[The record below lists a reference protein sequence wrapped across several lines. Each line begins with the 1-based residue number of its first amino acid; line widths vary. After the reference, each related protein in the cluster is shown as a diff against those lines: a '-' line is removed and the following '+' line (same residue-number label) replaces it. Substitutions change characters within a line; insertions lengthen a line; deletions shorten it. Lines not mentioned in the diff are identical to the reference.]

1 MTHVRSFFSYRGV
14 KGKSPNTNGNEVLTM
29 RKLQWLKTRTGLFSD
44 PRMLCLMNQ
53 ANGDSY
59 IVLWFFLKD
68 MAGTV
73 NDNGLV
79 YVSGQEAMTTQLIA
93 KCLHRR
99 RPFIEKGLALLEK
112 LELIKRNENG
122 MIRIAIW
129 DELQDFQRD
138 EKKREQTKER
148 VRRYRERQ
156 RQAQQGDSPVDAA
169 PVMTETAVSDEMVM
183 TAEEAPVY
191 DSEPVTTPKTMRDYT
206 SVQKYQE
213 LFGPM
218 QGEFAQQLIDLEKM
232 WGSEATCIAIELAHD
247 NGVNNIKYIQAIL
260 KNSNGHPMKKEDAY
274 ERRQRECYEHIDA
287 VLREARRE
295 KLQRLQAENARRNAS
310 RNDDGE
316 GSGISFASL
325 AKTM

>member
-1 MTHVRSFFSYRGV
+1 
-14 KGKSPNTNGNEVLTM
+14 M
-29 RKLQWLKTRTGLFSD
+29 RKLQWLKTSTGLFSD

-79 YVSGQEAMTTQLIA
+79 YVSGREAMTTQLIA

-191 DSEPVTTPKTMRDYT
+191 DGELVTTPKTMRDYA

-232 WGSEATCIAIELAHD
+232 WGSEATCIAIELAHE
-247 NGVNNIKYIQAIL
+247 NKVNNIRYIQAIL
-260 KNSNGHPMKKEDAY
+260 KNSNGRPMKGKKKEDGFHGYANFADY
-274 ERRQRECYEHIDA
+274 VA
-287 VLREARRE
+287 GVLR
-295 KLQRLQAENARRNAS
+295 
-310 RNDDGE
+310 GE
-316 GSGISFASL
+316 PEYKPDLHRSTERQSALRHVSDPG
-325 AKTM
+325 

>member
-1 MTHVRSFFSYRGV
+1 
-14 KGKSPNTNGNEVLTM
+14 M

>member
-1 MTHVRSFFSYRGV
+1 M
-14 KGKSPNTNGNEVLTM
+14 K
-29 RKLQWLKTRTGLFSD
+29 KLQWLKTRTGLFSD
-44 PRMLCLMNQ
+44 PRILCLMNQ
-53 ANGDSY
+53 SNGDSY

-99 RPFIEKGLALLEK
+99 RPFIEKGLDLLEK
-112 LELIKRNENG
+112 LELIERDGKG
-122 MIRIAIW
+122 IIRIAIW
-129 DELQDFQRD
+129 EELQDFQRD

-156 RQAQQGDSPVDAA
+156 RQSQLEDSSVDAA
-169 PVMTETAVSDEMVM
+169 PVVMEMAEIDENLP
-183 TAEEAPVY
+183 TAEETLAY
-191 DSEPVTTPKTMRDYT
+191 DGEPVTTPKVMRDYA
-206 SVQKYQE
+206 SVKKYQE

-218 QGEFAQQLIDLEKM
+218 QGEFAQQLIELEKM
-232 WGSEATCIAIELAHD
+232 WGSEESCIAIELAHD

-295 KLQRLQAENARRNAS
+295 KLQRLQAENARRNAA
-310 RNDDGE
+310 RNDDGK
-316 GSGISFASL
+316 GSGLSFASL

>member
-1 MTHVRSFFSYRGV
+1 
-14 KGKSPNTNGNEVLTM
+14 M

-138 EKKREQTKER
+138 EKKREQTRER

-169 PVMTETAVSDEMVM
+169 PVVTETMNPPEESEAYDGNSPAAE
-183 TAEEAPVY
+183 TAPAY
-191 DSEPVTTPKTMRDYT
+191 DGEPVTTPKTMRDYA

-232 WGSEATCIAIELAHD
+232 WGSEATCIAIELAHE
-247 NGVNNIKYIQAIL
+247 NKVNNIRYIQAIL
-260 KNSNGHPMKKEDAY
+260 KNSNGRPMKGKKKEDGFHGYANFADY
-274 ERRQRECYEHIDA
+274 VA
-287 VLREARRE
+287 GVLR
-295 KLQRLQAENARRNAS
+295 
-310 RNDDGE
+310 GE
-316 GSGISFASL
+316 PEYKPDLHRSTERQSALRHVSDPG
-325 AKTM
+325 

>member
-1 MTHVRSFFSYRGV
+1 
-14 KGKSPNTNGNEVLTM
+14 M

-112 LELIKRNENG
+112 LELIKRNESG
-122 MIRIAIW
+122 IIRIVIW

-138 EKKREQTKER
+138 EKKREQTRER

-169 PVMTETAVSDEMVM
+169 PVVTETMNPPEESEAYDGNPPAAE
-183 TAEEAPVY
+183 TAPAY
-191 DSEPVTTPKTMRDYT
+191 DGEPVTTPKTMRDYA

-232 WGSEATCIAIELAHD
+232 WGSEATCIAIELAHE
-247 NGVNNIKYIQAIL
+247 NKVNNIRYIQAIL
-260 KNSNGHPMKKEDAY
+260 KNSNGRPMKGKKKEDGFHGYANFADY
-274 ERRQRECYEHIDA
+274 VA
-287 VLREARRE
+287 GVLR
-295 KLQRLQAENARRNAS
+295 
-310 RNDDGE
+310 GE
-316 GSGISFASL
+316 PEYKPDLYRSTERQSALRHVSDPG
-325 AKTM
+325 

>member
-1 MTHVRSFFSYRGV
+1 
-14 KGKSPNTNGNEVLTM
+14 M

-169 PVMTETAVSDEMVM
+169 PVVTETMNPPEESEAYDGNPPAAE
-183 TAEEAPVY
+183 TAPAY
-191 DSEPVTTPKTMRDYT
+191 DGEPVTTPKAMRDYT

-232 WGSEATCIAIELAHD
+232 WGSEATCIAIELAHE
-247 NGVNNIKYIQAIL
+247 NKVNNIRYIQAIL
-260 KNSNGHPMKKEDAY
+260 KNSNGRPMKGKKKEDGFHGYANFADY
-274 ERRQRECYEHIDA
+274 VA
-287 VLREARRE
+287 GVLR
-295 KLQRLQAENARRNAS
+295 
-310 RNDDGE
+310 GE
-316 GSGISFASL
+316 PEYKPDLHRSTERQSALRHVSDPG
-325 AKTM
+325 

>member
-1 MTHVRSFFSYRGV
+1 
-14 KGKSPNTNGNEVLTM
+14 
-29 RKLQWLKTRTGLFSD
+29 
-44 PRMLCLMNQ
+44 MNQ

-156 RQAQQGDSPVDAA
+156 RQAQQGDSPVDAPPFMTMAPAANVIPEDDVSLIVPESHCNA
-169 PVMTETAVSDEMVM
+169 PV
-183 TAEEAPVY
+183 
-191 DSEPVTTPKTMRDYT
+191 
-206 SVQKYQE
+206 KY
-213 LFGPM
+213 
-218 QGEFAQQLIDLEKM
+218 
-232 WGSEATCIAIELAHD
+232 WS
-247 NGVNNIKYIQAIL
+247 
-260 KNSNGHPMKKEDAY
+260 
-274 ERRQRECYEHIDA
+274 
-287 VLREARRE
+287 
-295 KLQRLQAENARRNAS
+295 
-310 RNDDGE
+310 
-316 GSGISFASL
+316 
-325 AKTM
+325 

>member
-1 MTHVRSFFSYRGV
+1 
-14 KGKSPNTNGNEVLTM
+14 M

-138 EKKREQTKER
+138 EKKREQTRER

-169 PVMTETAVSDEMVM
+169 PVVTETMNPPEESEAYDGNPPAAE
-183 TAEEAPVY
+183 TAPAY
-191 DSEPVTTPKTMRDYT
+191 DGEPVTTPKTMRDYA

-232 WGSEATCIAIELAHD
+232 WGSEATCIAIELAHE
-247 NGVNNIKYIQAIL
+247 NKVNNIRYIQAIL
-260 KNSNGHPMKKEDAY
+260 KNSNGRPMKGKKKEDGFHGYANFADY
-274 ERRQRECYEHIDA
+274 VA
-287 VLREARRE
+287 GVLR
-295 KLQRLQAENARRNAS
+295 
-310 RNDDGE
+310 GE
-316 GSGISFASL
+316 PEYKPDLHRSTERQSALRHVSDPG
-325 AKTM
+325 

>member
-1 MTHVRSFFSYRGV
+1 
-14 KGKSPNTNGNEVLTM
+14 
-29 RKLQWLKTRTGLFSD
+29 
-44 PRMLCLMNQ
+44 MNQ

-68 MAGTV
+68 MAGMI

-99 RPFIEKGLALLEK
+99 RPFIEKGLTLLEK
-112 LELIKRNENG
+112 LELIERDESG
-122 MIRIAIW
+122 LIRIAIW

-156 RQAQQGDSPVDAA
+156 RQAQREDSSVDAA
-169 PVMTETAVSDEMVM
+169 PVMTATSASDEMAM

-191 DSEPVTTPKTMRDYT
+191 DGEPVTMPKVMRDYA

-218 QGEFAQQLIDLEKM
+218 Q
-232 WGSEATCIAIELAHD
+232 
-247 NGVNNIKYIQAIL
+247 
-260 KNSNGHPMKKEDAY
+260 
-274 ERRQRECYEHIDA
+274 
-287 VLREARRE
+287 
-295 KLQRLQAENARRNAS
+295 
-310 RNDDGE
+310 
-316 GSGISFASL
+316 
-325 AKTM
+325 

>member
-1 MTHVRSFFSYRGV
+1 MKR
-14 KGKSPNTNGNEVLTM
+14 
-29 RKLQWLKTRTGLFSD
+29 LQWLKTRTGLFSD
-44 PRMLCLMNQ
+44 PRILFLMNQ
-53 ANGDSY
+53 PNGDSY

-68 MAGTV
+68 MAGTI
-73 NDNGLV
+73 NDNGYV
-79 YVSGQEAMTTQLIA
+79 YVSGREAMTTQLIA

-112 LELIKRNENG
+112 VEFIERDESGL
-122 MIRIAIW
+122 IRIAIW

-138 EKKREQTKER
+138 EKRREQTRER
-148 VRRYRERQ
+148 VQRYRERQ
-156 RQAQQGDSPVDAA
+156 RQAQPEDSSVDAA
-169 PVMTETAVSDEMVM
+169 PVMTATSASDEMDM

-191 DSEPVTTPKTMRDYT
+191 DGEPVTTPKAMRDYA

-218 QGEFAQQLIDLEKM
+218 QGEFAKKLIDLEKM
-232 WGSEATCIAIELAHD
+232 WGSEATCIAIELAHE
-247 NGVNNIKYIQAIL
+247 NKVNNIRYIQAIL
-260 KNSNGHPMKKEDAY
+260 KNSNGRPMRKEDEY
-274 ERRQRECYEHIDA
+274 ERKQRECYEHIDA

-295 KLQRLQAENARRNAS
+295 KLQRLQAEDARRNAA

-325 AKTM
+325 AKTMQI

>member
-73 NDNGLV
+73 NDNGFV
-79 YVSGQEAMTTQLIA
+79 YVSGREAMTTQLIA

-112 LELIKRNENG
+112 LELIERDENG
-122 MIRIAIW
+122 LIRIAIW

-138 EKKREQTKER
+138 EKRREQTRER
-148 VRRYRERQ
+148 VQRYRERQ

-183 TAEEAPVY
+183 TAETAPAY
-191 DSEPVTTPKTMRDYT
+191 DGEPVTTPKAMRDYA

-232 WGSEATCIAIELAHD
+232 WGSEATCIAIELAHE
-247 NGVNNIKYIQAIL
+247 NNVNNIRYIQAIL
-260 KNSNGHPMKKEDAY
+260 KNSNGRPMKGKKKEDEFHGYANFADY
-274 ERRQRECYEHIDA
+274 VA
-287 VLREARRE
+287 GVLR
-295 KLQRLQAENARRNAS
+295 
-310 RNDDGE
+310 GE
-316 GSGISFASL
+316 PEYKPDLHRSTERKSTLRHVSDPG
-325 AKTM
+325 

>member
-1 MTHVRSFFSYRGV
+1 
-14 KGKSPNTNGNEVLTM
+14 
-29 RKLQWLKTRTGLFSD
+29 
-44 PRMLCLMNQ
+44 MNQ

-112 LELIKRNENG
+112 LELIERDENG
-122 MIRIAIW
+122 LIRIAIW

-138 EKKREQTKER
+138 EKRREQTRER
-148 VRRYRERQ
+148 VQRYRERQ

-169 PVMTETAVSDEMVM
+169 PVVTETMNPPEESEASDGNPPAAE
-183 TAEEAPVY
+183 TAPAY
-191 DSEPVTTPKTMRDYT
+191 DGEPVTTPKAMRDYT

-218 QGEFAQQLIDLEKM
+218 QGEFAQELIGLEKM
-232 WGSEATCIAIELAHD
+232 WGSEATCIAIELAHE
-247 NGVNNIKYIQAIL
+247 NKVNNI
-260 KNSNGHPMKKEDAY
+260 
-274 ERRQRECYEHIDA
+274 
-287 VLREARRE
+287 
-295 KLQRLQAENARRNAS
+295 
-310 RNDDGE
+310 
-316 GSGISFASL
+316 
-325 AKTM
+325 

>member
-1 MTHVRSFFSYRGV
+1 
-14 KGKSPNTNGNEVLTM
+14 
-29 RKLQWLKTRTGLFSD
+29 
-44 PRMLCLMNQ
+44 MNQ

-99 RPFIEKGLALLEK
+99 RPFIEKGLTLLEK
-112 LELIKRNENG
+112 LELIERDESG
-122 MIRIAIW
+122 LIRIAIW

-156 RQAQQGDSPVDAA
+156 RQAQQEDSSVDAA
-169 PVMTETAVSDEMVM
+169 PVVTEPAFSDEMPV

-191 DSEPVTTPKTMRDYT
+191 DGEPVTTPKVMRDYA
-206 SVQKYQE
+206 SVQKYQK

-218 QGEFAQQLIDLEKM
+218 QGEFAQQLIDLEKL
-232 WGSEATCIAIELAHD
+232 WGSESTCIAIELAHE

-260 KNSNGHPMKKEDAY
+260 KNSNGRPMKKEDAY
-274 ERRQRECYEHIDA
+274 ARNQREYYEHLDA
-287 VLREARRE
+287 VLH
-295 KLQRLQAENARRNAS
+295 
-310 RNDDGE
+310 
-316 GSGISFASL
+316 
-325 AKTM
+325 

>member
-99 RPFIEKGLALLEK
+99 RPFIEKGLDLLER
-112 LELIKRNENG
+112 LELIERDENG
-122 MIRIAIW
+122 LIRIAIW

-138 EKKREQTKER
+138 EKKRERTKER

-156 RQAQQGDSPVDAA
+156 RQSQLEDSSVDAA
-169 PVMTETAVSDEMVM
+169 PVVMETMNPLEKSEASDGNPSA
-183 TAEEAPVY
+183 AEEATVY
-191 DSEPVTTPKTMRDYT
+191 DGEPVTTPKAMRDYA

-232 WGSEATCIAIELAHD
+232 WGSEATCIAIELAHE
-247 NGVNNIKYIQAIL
+247 NKVNNIRYIQAIL
-260 KNSNGHPMKKEDAY
+260 KNSNGRPMKGKKKEDGFHGYANFADY
-274 ERRQRECYEHIDA
+274 VA
-287 VLREARRE
+287 GVLR
-295 KLQRLQAENARRNAS
+295 
-310 RNDDGE
+310 GE
-316 GSGISFASL
+316 PEYKPDLHRSTERQSALRHVSDPG
-325 AKTM
+325 